1 MNVMN
6 VGRTSIYRSYKPL
19 SRQSWKFS
27 ASFNIRIYLT
37 WTIPIRANINLK
49 LSATA
54 FCDQFKLANLKYTFE
69 LGEEGDAITA
79 RMRGTHIKFCYGIA
93 VEGISLKYLKYTKK
107 KNFCFLL
114 FSFFLFFFFY
124 DRIRYFSI
132 NISSI
137 LS

>member
-79 RMRGTHIKFCYGIA
+79 RMRGTQIKFCYGIA
-93 VEGISLKYLKYTKK
+93 VEGISLKKI
-107 KNFCFLL
+107 FS
-114 FSFFLFFFFY
+114 SFFFFFFFFFFFY

>member
-1 MNVMN
+1 MN
-6 VGRTSIYRSYKPL
+6 VGRTSIHRSYKPL

-54 FCDQFKLANLKYTFE
+54 FCDQFKLASLKYTFE

-79 RMRGTHIKFCYGIA
+79 RMRGTQIKFCYGIA
-93 VEGISLKYLKYTKK
+93 AEGISLKYLKYTKK
-107 KNFCFLL
+107 KIFA
-114 FSFFLFFFFY
+114 SFFFFFFTIES
-124 DRIRYFSI
+124 D
-132 NISSI
+132 ISV
-137 LS
+137 